1 MAEKIII
8 GESIAVSELAEKLG
22 VSSADLVGALF
33 KSGVMVTLND
43 SIDFD
48 TAAII
53 AEEFDAELEQEKK
66 KDPIAELKSK
76 RKLSNKAQERP
87 PVVAVMGHVDHG
99 KTTLLDSIRDA
110 KVAEGESG
118 GITQHISA
126 YQVEHDGRA
135 ITFLDTPGHSAFSA
149 LRQHG
154 AALTD
159 VAVIVVAANDG
170 VMPQTKEAIEF
181 AQRAGVSIVVAI
193 NKIDADGADPNRV
206 KQQLSDAQL
215 IPEEWGGDTV
225 MVEVSA
231 LQKKNIDK
239 LLEMILL
246 VADVDELKAE
256 LNVPAEG
263 IVIEAHTST
272 GQGPIA
278 TVLVEHGEIAVGDFV
293 VVGGTYAKIR
303 AMTRPN
309 GKNLEKAGPS
319 TPATLT
325 GFKDVPVFGQ
335 RFVQVDNEK
344 SARKQAATAKNDSE
358 STKGVVKSVSG
369 TDLLQAIDEKRS
381 SQVLNI
387 VLKADVQGSLES
399 IIKSLEEVGNE
410 EVKVKVVASGVG
422 DVSESDVSVA
432 EASEAMIVGFHVS
445 ASSPVKRQ
453 AQQLGVEIAM
463 YKVIYTLL
471 DEARAKLESML
482 SPEIQEE
489 EIGKLKIKGV
499 FRTTAS
505 RVVCGGLVTDGKLT
519 AENSIVKIMRDKE
532 QIAEA
537 QITGLQRGKESA
549 KEVFKDDMCGL
560 ELATE
565 EKINLKEDDVLV
577 CVERTSVQKKL

>member
-1 MAEKIII
+1 MAEKLII
-8 GESIAVSELAEKLG
+8 SDPIAVSELAEKLN
-22 VSSADLVGALF
+22 VTSAELVGALF

-43 SIDFD
+43 AIDFE

-53 AEEFDAELEQEKK
+53 AEDFGAELEKEEK

-76 RKLSNKAQERP
+76 RELSKKAQERP

-126 YQVEHDGRA
+126 YQVEHDKRT

-193 NKIDADGADPNRV
+193 NKMDADGADPNRV

-231 LQKKNIDK
+231 LKKTNLDK

-246 VADVDELKAE
+246 VADVNELKAE
-256 LNVPAEG
+256 LDVPSEG

-278 TVLVEHGEIAVGDFV
+278 TVLVEHGTLKVGDFV
-293 VVGGTYAKIR
+293 VVGGTYGKVR
-303 AMTRPN
+303 SMTTPS
-309 GKNLEKAGPS
+309 GSKLTEAGPS
-319 TPATLT
+319 TPVTLT
-325 GFKDVPVFGQ
+325 GFKEVPVFGQ
-335 RFVQVDNEK
+335 RFVQVENEK
-344 SARKQAATAKNDSE
+344 VARKQAAN
-358 STKGVVKSVSG
+358 TKTDIDNSAVAVKSVSG
-369 TDLLQAIDEKRS
+369 ADLLQAIDTERS
-381 SQVLNI
+381 SSVLNI

-399 IIKSLEEVGNE
+399 IIASLEEVGND

-422 DVSESDVSVA
+422 DVTESDVSIA
-432 EASEAMIVGFHVS
+432 EASEAMIVGFHVN
-445 ASSPVKRQ
+445 ASSPIKRQ
-453 AQQLGVEIAM
+453 AQRLGVEIAM
-463 YKVIYTLL
+463 YKVIYALL
-471 DEARAKLESML
+471 DETKAKLETML

-489 EIGKLKIKGV
+489 EIGKLKVKGV
-499 FRTTAS
+499 FRTTNT
-505 RVVCGGLVTDGKLT
+505 RIVCGGLVTEGKLVAADT
-519 AENSIVKIMRDKE
+519 IVKIMRSKE
-532 QIAEA
+532 ELATA
-537 QITGLQRGKESA
+537 TITGLQRGKDPA
-549 KEVFKDDMCGL
+549 QEVFKDDMCGL

-577 CVERTSVQKKL
+577 CVKRTAVQKKL